1 MAQPSVV
8 TRSGQASSIGMV
20 REFMYA
26 TEYEPPEIP
35 TSVGSGGGTTPVTP
49 ATPTAF
55 QKKDVG
61 ITLEVLPVA
70 DADKHFVSVTLS
82 PKFSDFD
89 GFVNYGSPIRSTQQT
104 TLGSQTVELTQ
115 NAILMPIFSKQAISS
130 SVDLADGATVV
141 VGGLM
146 QESVQNVEDQIPILG
161 GIPIVGRLFQ
171 SKTSKPVTTAIVF
184 LVNVELMDPTGHRY
198 RDR

>member
-1 MAQPSVV
+1 
-8 TRSGQASSIGMV
+8 
-20 REFMYA
+20 
-26 TEYEPPEIP
+26 
-35 TSVGSGGGTTPVTP
+35 
-49 ATPTAF
+49 
-55 QKKDVG
+55 
-61 ITLEVLPVA
+61 
-70 DADKHFVSVTLS
+70 
-82 PKFSDFD
+82 
-89 GFVNYGSPIRSTQQT
+89 
-104 TLGSQTVELTQ
+104 
-115 NAILMPIFSKQAISS
+115 MPIFSKQAISS